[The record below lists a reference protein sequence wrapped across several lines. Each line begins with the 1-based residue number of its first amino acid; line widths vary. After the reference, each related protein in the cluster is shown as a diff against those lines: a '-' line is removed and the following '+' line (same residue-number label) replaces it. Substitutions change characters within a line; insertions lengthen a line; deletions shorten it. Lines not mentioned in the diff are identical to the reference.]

1 MAEQANQAPPA
12 APAPDTTAAPQATTP
27 APATNGTAAPAATE
41 SPTLGEAGGGE
52 DKEQAVPANWPANWR
67 EIMAGGDEKAIAKL
81 SRYNSP
87 ANVFKA
93 YRAMEQKMS
102 SGELL
107 RSKPTGDPADPA
119 VKQALGEWRAQAGI
133 PEKPEGYL
141 EKIPSGIV
149 IGEQD
154 KPLVESF
161 IKDMHGA
168 DVPPAIVHK
177 TMEWYYQNQEKALEA
192 RYEAD
197 KVNRQQNED
206 TLRSEWGPEFRSNIN
221 AIHSLFDTYGNKEIL
236 NTLFTA
242 RLADGSPLGDNPDIL
257 RFLSGV
263 AREINPAGTVTPIEG
278 KTPIETLKTEMQML
292 ETEMRD
298 RHSAYWRGPMAEDKQ
313 QRYRELIE
321 MQQKYERKAG

>member
-1 MAEQANQAPPA
+1 MAEQVSQATPA
-12 APAPDTTAAPQATTP
+12 TPAPDTTAAPVTAP
-27 APATNGTAAPAATE
+27 VAPATNGAAAPATE

-81 SRYNSP
+81 SRYASP

-107 RSKPTGDPADPA
+107 RSKPTGDPNDPA
-119 VKQALGEWRAQAGI
+119 VKQALTEWRAQAGI

-141 EKIPSGIV
+141 EKIPSGLV

-154 KPLVESF
+154 KPMVESF
-161 IKDMHGA
+161 IKEMHSA
-168 DVPPAIVHK
+168 DVPPAIAHK
-177 TMEWYYQNQEKALEA
+177 ALQWYYQTQEQALEQ
-192 RYEAD
+192 RYESD
-197 KVNRQQNED
+197 KINRQQNED
-206 TLRSEWGPEFRSNIN
+206 ALRSEWGPEFRSNLN

-236 NTLFTA
+236 NNLFTA

-263 AREINPAGTVTPIEG
+263 AREINPSGTIVPIEG
-278 KTPIETLKTEMQML
+278 RSASETIKTEMQGL
-292 ETEMRD
+292 EAKMAD
-298 RHSAYWRGPMAEDKQ
+298 RHSDYWKGPSAANLQ
-313 QRYRELIE
+313 ARYRELIE
-321 MQQKYERKAG
+321 LQQKFDRRAG